1 MANEPLET
9 RVAVL
14 EVLAKQHAEERA
26 IMREDLR
33 QIKSCVHGIENRLS
47 SVNWCPKPGTC
58 VTIEKLVAE
67 HDTRLRSLE
76 DSRTEAK
83 AGWKV
88 IVAIT
93 ATISAASA
101 AVGAWLAK

>member
-1 MANEPLET
+1 MLDEPLET

-26 IMREDLR
+26 IMREDLK
-33 QIKSCVHGIENRLS
+33 QIKTCVHGIENRLA
-47 SVNWCPKPGTC
+47 SVNWCPKPGSC
-58 VTIEKLVAE
+58 LPLAQAVSE
-67 HDTRLRSLE
+67 HSERIRSLE

-88 IVAIT
+88 ILAIG
-93 ATISAASA
+93 AALSGLSAAL
-101 AVGAWLAK
+101 GAWLAK